1 LKTKILIADDHW
13 VIRAG
18 LRALLNGTPDVEVV
32 GEASDGYEVLEK
44 LETLKPDIILMDL
57 SMPNLDGIETTRQV
71 MKKVPSVKILIL
83 TIHEDEGLLR
93 EAIKSGAAGYIVKRA
108 AESELNTAIRAIQQG
123 NMYVHPTLT
132 RALMRDISP
141 ATEPTMVPLEE
152 LTPREVDVLR
162 LLARGYTNRQ
172 IADELNI
179 SPRTVEGHRANLS
192 SKLGRSSRVDLVNY
206 AEEQGLLDFGNAKK
220 PS

>member
-1 LKTKILIADDHW
+1 MTTKILIADDHW

-18 LRALLNGTPDVEVV
+18 LRALLNGTPDIEVV
-32 GEASDGYEVLEK
+32 GEAGDGYEVLEK

-71 MKKVPSVKILIL
+71 MKKAPSIKILIL
-83 TIHEDEGLLR
+83 TIHEDEGLLK
-93 EAIKSGAAGYIVKRA
+93 EVIKSGAAGYIVKRA
-108 AESELNTAIRAIQQG
+108 AESELNTAISAIQQG
-123 NMYVHPTLT
+123 NMYVDPALT

-141 ATEPTMVPLEE
+141 VTEPTKIPLEE
-152 LTPREVDVLR
+152 LTPREIDVLR

-172 IADELNI
+172 IAEELNI

-206 AEEQGLLDFGNAKK
+206 AEEHGLLDFGNTK
-220 PS
+220 P

>member
-1 LKTKILIADDHW
+1 LTSKILIADDHW

-18 LRALLNGTPDVEVV
+18 LRALLNSTPNVEVV
-32 GEASDGYEVLEK
+32 GEAGDGYEVLEK
-44 LETLKPDIILMDL
+44 LDTLQPDIILMDL

-71 MKKVPSVKILIL
+71 MKKAPSVKILIL
-83 TIHEDEGLLR
+83 TIHEDEGLLK

-123 NMYVHPTLT
+123 NMYVHPALT

-141 ATEPTMVPLEE
+141 VTEPTMIPLEE
-152 LTPREVDVLR
+152 LTPREIDVLR

-172 IADELNI
+172 IAEELSI

-192 SKLGRSSRVDLVNY
+192 NKLGRSSRVDLVNY
-206 AEEQGLLDFGNAKK
+206 AEEHGLLDFGNPKS
-220 PS
+220 P

>member
-1 LKTKILIADDHW
+1 LTSKILIADDHW

-18 LRALLNGTPDVEVV
+18 LRALLNSTPNVEVV
-32 GEASDGYEVLEK
+32 GEAGDGYEVLEK
-44 LETLKPDIILMDL
+44 LDTLQPDIILMDL

-71 MKKVPSVKILIL
+71 IKKAPSVKILIL
-83 TIHEDEGLLR
+83 TIHEDEGLLK

-123 NMYVHPTLT
+123 NMYVHPALT

-141 ATEPTMVPLEE
+141 VTEPTMIPLEE
-152 LTPREVDVLR
+152 LTSREIDVLR

-172 IADELNI
+172 IADELSI

-192 SKLGRSSRVDLVNY
+192 NKLGRSSRVDLVNY
-206 AEEQGLLDFGNAKK
+206 AEEHGLLDFGNPKT
-220 PS
+220 P

>member
-1 LKTKILIADDHW
+1 MKTKILIADDHW

-18 LRALLNGTPDVEVV
+18 LRALLDSNPDVEVV
-32 GEASDGYEVLEK
+32 GEAGDGYEVLEK
-44 LETLKPDIILMDL
+44 LETLQPDIILMDL

-71 MKKVPSVKILIL
+71 IKKVPSIKILIL
-83 TIHEDEGLLR
+83 TIHEDEGLVK

-123 NMYVHPTLT
+123 NMYVHPALT

-141 ATEPTMVPLEE
+141 VTEPSMVPIEE

-179 SPRTVEGHRANLS
+179 SPRTVEGHRSNLS
-192 SKLGRSSRVDLVNY
+192 SKLNRSSRVDLVNY
-206 AEEQGLLDFGNAKK
+206 AEEHGLLDFGNTKR
-220 PS
+220 P

>member
-18 LRALLNGTPDVEVV
+18 LRTLLDSTPNVEVV
-32 GEASDGYEVLEK
+32 GEAGDGYEVLEK
-44 LETLKPDIILMDL
+44 LDTLQPDIILMDL

-71 MKKVPSVKILIL
+71 MKKDPSVKILIL
-83 TIHEDEGLLR
+83 TIHEDEGLLK

-108 AESELNTAIRAIQQG
+108 AESELNAAIRAIQQG
-123 NMYVHPTLT
+123 NMYVHPALT

-141 ATEPTMVPLEE
+141 ATEPTMVPIEE

-179 SPRTVEGHRANLS
+179 SPRTVEGHRSNLS
-192 SKLGRSSRVDLVNY
+192 SKLNRSSRVDLVNY
-206 AEEQGLLDFGNAKK
+206 AEEHGLLDFGNQKR
-220 PS
+220 P

>member
-1 LKTKILIADDHW
+1 MTTKILIVDDHW

-18 LRALLNGTPDVEVV
+18 LRALLNSTPDIEVV

-44 LETLKPDIILMDL
+44 IDTLQPDIILMDL

-71 MKKVPSVKILIL
+71 MKKAPSMKILIL
-83 TIHEDEGLLR
+83 TVHEDEGLLR
-93 EAIKSGAAGYIVKRA
+93 EAIKSGASGYIVKRA
-108 AESELNTAIRAIQQG
+108 AESELNTAIRAIKNG

-141 ATEPTMVPLEE
+141 VTEPTMVPLEE

-192 SKLGRSSRVDLVNY
+192 NKLGRSSRVDLVNY
-206 AEEQGLLDFGNAKK
+206 AEEHGLIDFGNNKS
-220 PS
+220 P

>member
-1 LKTKILIADDHW
+1 MTTKILIADDHW

-18 LRALLNGTPDVEVV
+18 LRALLNGTPELEVV
-32 GEASDGYEVLEK
+32 GEASDDYEVLDK
-44 LETLKPDIILMDL
+44 LDSLKPDIILMDL

-71 MKKVPSVKILIL
+71 MKKAPSSKILIL
-83 TIHEDEGLLR
+83 TIHEDEGLLK

-123 NMYVHPTLT
+123 NMYVHPSLT
-132 RALMRDISP
+132 RALMRDITP
-141 ATEPTMVPLEE
+141 ATEPTKVPLEE
-152 LTPREVDVLR
+152 LTPREIDVLR

-179 SPRTVEGHRANLS
+179 SPRTVEEHRSNLS

-206 AEEQGLLDFGNAKK
+206 AEEHGLIDFGNSK
-220 PS
+220 SS

>member
-1 LKTKILIADDHW
+1 LTSKILIADDHW

-18 LRALLNGTPDVEVV
+18 LRALLNSTPNVEVV
-32 GEASDGYEVLEK
+32 GEAGDGYEVLEK
-44 LETLKPDIILMDL
+44 LDTLQPDIILMDL

-71 MKKVPSVKILIL
+71 MKKAPSVKILIL
-83 TIHEDEGLLR
+83 TIHEDEGLLK

-123 NMYVHPTLT
+123 NMYVHPALT

-141 ATEPTMVPLEE
+141 VTEPTMIPLEE
-152 LTPREVDVLR
+152 LTPREIDVLR

-172 IADELNI
+172 IADELSI

-192 SKLGRSSRVDLVNY
+192 NKLGRSSRVDLVNY
-206 AEEQGLLDFGNAKK
+206 AEEHGLLDFGNPKS
-220 PS
+220 P

>member
-1 LKTKILIADDHW
+1 LTSKILIADDHW

-18 LRALLNGTPDVEVV
+18 LRALLNSTPNVEVV
-32 GEASDGYEVLEK
+32 GEAGDGYEVLEK
-44 LETLKPDIILMDL
+44 LDTLQPDIILMDL

-71 MKKVPSVKILIL
+71 IKKAPSVKILIL
-83 TIHEDEGLLR
+83 TIHEDEGLLK

-123 NMYVHPTLT
+123 NMYVHPALT

-141 ATEPTMVPLEE
+141 VTEPTMIPLEE
-152 LTPREVDVLR
+152 LTPREIDVLR

-172 IADELNI
+172 IADELSI

-192 SKLGRSSRVDLVNY
+192 NKLGRSSRVDLVNY
-206 AEEQGLLDFGNAKK
+206 AEEHGLLDFGNPKT
-220 PS
+220 P

>member
-1 LKTKILIADDHW
+1 MTSKILIADDHW

-18 LRALLNGTPDVEVV
+18 LRALLNSTPNVEVV
-32 GEASDGYEVLEK
+32 GEAGDGYEVLEK
-44 LETLKPDIILMDL
+44 LDTLQPDIILMDL

-71 MKKVPSVKILIL
+71 MKKAPSIKILIL
-83 TIHEDEGLLR
+83 TIHEDEGLLK
-93 EAIKSGAAGYIVKRA
+93 EAIKSGAVGYIVKRA

-123 NMYVHPTLT
+123 NMYVHPALT

-141 ATEPTMVPLEE
+141 VTEPTMIPLEE
-152 LTPREVDVLR
+152 LTPREIDVLR

-172 IADELNI
+172 IAEELSI

-192 SKLGRSSRVDLVNY
+192 NKLGRSSRVDLVNY
-206 AEEQGLLDFGNAKK
+206 AEEHGLLDFGNPKS
-220 PS
+220 P